1 MFVNHTRFLVGNIK
15 KLLRRKAADNLHKI
29 INKTHPADLA
39 GVFQYLSLSEQK
51 AFFDLFDSVEQK
63 AILFSELEH
72 EIVLSL
78 IEAEPAEKVAEILE
92 QMPNDDVADLL
103 GKMSDA
109 SAKALL
115 DLMTKEGSEEV
126 EGLLGYDP
134 KTAGGIMVVDFIA
147 LNQETTAK
155 EAVEALQKEYIDIE
169 MPFYLYLVDDSGYL
183 RGVVSL
189 RQLVVVPPAT
199 QLKSIMDAN
208 VVSVQT
214 NTDQE
219 EVAQIVAHYNFLAV
233 PVIDEHNKLVGI
245 VTVDDVIDIIHE
257 EATEDI
263 LKMAGLGG
271 SVEYIET
278 QTIFK
283 SIRKR
288 LPWLLASWIGGIV
301 ACYVVG
307 YFEQS
312 LNKLVYLAAFM
323 PIIMGMG
330 GNVGTQTSAS
340 IMRGLA
346 TGRIDISQIWRIILR
361 ELSIGFCLGFVYGA
375 MLSLFAQFKYGFEM
389 WELGMV
395 VGFAMIC
402 SMTLAATLASSI
414 PLVFHRFRIDPA
426 VATGP
431 FVTTFT
437 DILSV
442 FFYFKIA
449 TLLLHI

>member
-1 MFVNHTRFLVGNIK
+1 MFVDRTRLLGKNIK
-15 KLLRRKAADNLHKI
+15 KLLRRGATDNLHNI
-29 INKTHPADLA
+29 INKTHTADLA
-39 GVFQYLSLSEQK
+39 GVFQFLSLSEQK
-51 AFFDLFDSVEQK
+51 AFFNLFDNVEQK
-63 AILFSELEH
+63 AMLFSELEH
-72 EIVLSL
+72 EILLNL
-78 IEAEPAEKVAEILE
+78 IEAEPAEKVAQILE
-92 QMPNDDVADLL
+92 RMPGDDVADLL
-103 GKMSDA
+103 GKISDVR
-109 SAKALL
+109 AKVLL
-115 DLMTKEGSEEV
+115 DLMTKEGSKDVEE
-126 EGLLGYDP
+126 LLGYDP

-169 MPFYLYLVDDSGYL
+169 MPFYLYLVDDYGYL
-183 RGVVSL
+183 QGVVSL
-189 RQLVVVPPAT
+189 RQLVVIPPAT
-199 QLKSIMDAN
+199 KLKSIMDTD

-214 NTDQE
+214 HTDQE
-219 EVAQIVAHYNFLAV
+219 EVAQIAAHYNFLAV

-245 VTVDDVIDIIHE
+245 VTIDDVIDIIHE

-288 LPWLLASWIGGIV
+288 LPWLLASWIGGVI
-301 ACYVVG
+301 ACYVVAH
-307 YFEQS
+307 FEQS

-346 TGRIDISQIWRIILR
+346 TGRIDINQIWRIILR
-361 ELSIGFCLGFVYGA
+361 ELAIGFCLGFVYGA

-395 VGFAMIC
+395 LGFAMIC

-449 TLLLHI
+449 TLLLHL

>member
-1 MFVNHTRFLVGNIK
+1 MFVDRTRLLSSNIK
-15 KLLRRKAADNLHKI
+15 KLLRRGATDNLHNI
-29 INKTHPADLA
+29 INKTHTADLA
-39 GVFQYLSLSEQK
+39 GVFQFLSLREQK
-51 AFFDLFDSVEQK
+51 VFFDLFDNVEQK
-63 AILFSELEH
+63 AMLFSELEH
-72 EIVLSL
+72 EILLSL
-78 IEAEPAEKVAEILE
+78 IEAEPAEKVSKILE
-92 QMPNDDVADLL
+92 WMPGDDVADLL
-103 GKMSDA
+103 GKISDA
-109 SAKALL
+109 HAKALL
-115 DLMTKEGSEEV
+115 DLMTKESSEEV
-126 EGLLGYDP
+126 EELLSYDP
-134 KTAGGIMVVDFIA
+134 QTAGGIMIADFIA
-147 LNQETTAK
+147 LKKETTTK
-155 EAVEALQKEYIDIE
+155 EAFETLQREYVDIE
-169 MPFYLYLVDDSGYL
+169 MPFYLYVISDYGHLL
-183 RGVVSL
+183 GVLSL

-199 QLKSIMDAN
+199 QLKSIMDAD

-219 EVAQIVAHYNFLAV
+219 EVAKIVAHYNILAV
-233 PVIDEHNKLVGI
+233 PVVDETNILVGI
-245 VTVDDVIDIIHE
+245 VTIDDVIDIIHV

-263 LKMAGLGG
+263 LKMAGISGG
-271 SVEYIET
+271 VEYIET
-278 QTIFK
+278 QTVFK
-283 SIRKR
+283 SIRRR
-288 LPWLLASWIGGIV
+288 LPWLLAAWIGGIV

-307 YFEQS
+307 HFEQS
-312 LNKLVYLAAFM
+312 LKKFIYLAAFM
-323 PIIMGMG
+323 PIISGMG

-346 TGRIDISQIWRIILR
+346 TGRIDISRIWRIILR

-437 DILSV
+437 DILSM

-449 TLLLHI
+449 TLLLHL